1 MRGFPLAPWRMVV
14 ARRRLRLP
22 GWPPVP
28 TAATTAGL
36 GAVTADRSEGEAG
49 PSPGCVTA
57 GGADLDTTTNTMMRT
72 TTTTAAPPPMVP
84 DDCHHGLSET
94 FCGVRLARLRCF
106 LVMRVTFGDLGLGV
120 GIAQSSFMVGSAAS
134 NGGIGP
140 AAQTSAGWPPV
151 AARIA
156 AGRPFAIRQ
165 PPIPPA
171 AAREPETRGNPGRHC
186 RGGWGGADPQQSHEA
201 ERRDAVFPAGEHP
214 AGGEPHRQRR
224 ARPVED
230 RAGGHQGA
238 ATAARAHDTTIT
250 QPPAPI
256 VAAARTDEAIRP
268 AQPLQVVQAIRI
280 GPEPGLQLADR
291 CRVVHARTR

>member
-36 GAVTADRSEGEAG
+36 GSVTADRSEAEAG

-140 AAQTSAGWPPV
+140 AAQTAAGWPPV
-151 AARIA
+151 AANIGA
-156 AGRPFAIRQ
+156 VSQFAIRHR
-165 PPIPPA
+165 PIP
-171 AAREPETRGNPGRHC
+171 RGSLISTATPP
-186 RGGWGGADPQQSHEA
+186 PQNRKS
-201 ERRDAVFPAGEHP
+201 
-214 AGGEPHRQRR
+214 QR
-224 ARPVED
+224 
-230 RAGGHQGA
+230 
-238 ATAARAHDTTIT
+238 
-250 QPPAPI
+250 
-256 VAAARTDEAIRP
+256 
-268 AQPLQVVQAIRI
+268 L
-280 GPEPGLQLADR
+280 
-291 CRVVHARTR
+291 